1 LLLTLGCLAL
11 LNVRLYR
18 MNGELEGFRVVAAK
32 VPRGG
37 DVQASLPRGAGE
49 SEAMG
54 PRELSE
60 VPAWITSE
68 NEGLIENDSARYF
81 QMPIQRKHIHF
92 PEVYPYV
99 IARGADARRRVAKT
113 FPDAA
118 LVAESGGW
126 LLFERRARSTGSV
139 LVVRSIE
146 DGGEV
151 LIDHTESGPLTV
163 AAKVF
168 EHGLVTRARSFVRV
182 RSSDGTGHLEG
193 ACAVDDSSTKPG
205 TVACRILGSDG
216 EPLWDSGH
224 LLRGDEPR
232 RFSVPLDARGE
243 ALLETVPSRGF
254 EHEPV
259 DWVDLH

>member
-1 LLLTLGCLAL
+1 
-11 LNVRLYR
+11 
-18 MNGELEGFRVVAAK
+18 
-32 VPRGG
+32 
-37 DVQASLPRGAGE
+37 
-49 SEAMG
+49 MG

-60 VPAWITSE
+60 VPAWITAE

-99 IARGADARRRVAKT
+99 IARGADVRRRIGKA
-113 FPDAA
+113 FPDAT
-118 LVAESGGW
+118 LLAESGGW
-126 LLFERRARSTGSV
+126 VLFERRARSTGSL

-151 LIDHTESGPLTV
+151 SVDHTESGPLTV
-163 AAKVF
+163 AEKVF
-168 EHGLVTRARSFVRV
+168 EHGLGTRARSFVRV
-182 RSSDGTGHLEG
+182 RSSSGTGRLEG
-193 ACAVDDSSTKPG
+193 ACAVDDSSSKPG
-205 TVACRILGSDG
+205 VVACRIVGREG

-224 LLRGDEPR
+224 LVRGDPPR
-232 RFSVPLDARGE
+232 RFSVPLDAHGE

-259 DWVDLH
+259 DWIDLH